1 MNSSTTVAPIVKQKT
16 PILFLT
22 IFFLV
27 EATVLF
33 VFTVEFQWHL
43 LGLAVG
49 MYYLRMFG
57 ITAGYHRY
65 FSHNAFKTS
74 RVFQFILGWIGAMSM
89 QKGPLWW
96 AAHHRNHHRYSDT
109 ELDIHSPKQKGFW
122 YSHMIWFLKDDYND
136 YDSRIIKDYYK
147 YPEMVWLDRYNWI
160 PPLTY
165 AIGLYLIGGWAWL
178 VYGYAV
184 STFFL
189 GHGTW
194 AINSLAHVIG
204 SRRYDTKDDS
214 RNNFFLAI
222 ITMGEGWHNNHHH
235 YAHSANQG
243 FFWYE
248 IDLSYYILRFL
259 SMFGI
264 VWDLKMPPLK
274 IIEEGKAKDRLKKL
288 SKSKKSNPE
297 KANSEGN
304 WIPQGM
310 KPDMVNASIAEG

>member
-1 MNSSTTVAPIVKQKT
+1 
-16 PILFLT
+16 
-22 IFFLV
+22 
-27 EATVLF
+27 
-33 VFTVEFQWHL
+33 
-43 LGLAVG
+43 
-49 MYYLRMFG
+49 
-57 ITAGYHRY
+57 
-65 FSHNAFKTS
+65 
-74 RVFQFILGWIGAMSM
+74 M